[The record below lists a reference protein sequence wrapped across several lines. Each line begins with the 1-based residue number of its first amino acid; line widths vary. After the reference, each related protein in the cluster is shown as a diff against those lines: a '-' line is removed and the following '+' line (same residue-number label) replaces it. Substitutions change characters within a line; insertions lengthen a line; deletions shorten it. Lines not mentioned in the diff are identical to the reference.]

1 MPVQEAT
8 LRYPPGSLVIL
19 TGLPGAGK
27 TTLLQRLYGLHGA
40 ESLPVTMG
48 TVVVIDSVQSRR
60 HWYGRLD
67 WAPNPVRRAVVFVT
81 HLSRIR
87 QALTRGHSVIA
98 HNRGC
103 GPYVLRGFAWL
114 ARRHRASFHLLLL
127 DAPPEVALAGQRARG
142 RVVARRT
149 FARHQHRWQSLV
161 SRVKAGDPAPATGAR
176 IVDRADAHLL
186 ETIVFDAARTGNPGA
201 ANLASRKFRIT
212 E

>member
-1 MPVQEAT
+1 M

-40 ESLPVTMG
+40 ESLPVTVG
-48 TVVVIDSVQSRR
+48 TVVVIDSVQSRQ

-67 WAPNPVRRAVVFVT
+67 WAPNPLRRAVVFAT

-103 GPYVLRGFAWL
+103 APYVLRGFAWL
-114 ARRHRASFHLLLL
+114 ARRHSTTFHLLLL
-127 DAPPEVALAGQRARG
+127 DAPAEAALAGQRARG
-142 RVVARRT
+142 RVVAAKT
-149 FARHQHRWQSLV
+149 FARHQRRWDSLV
-161 SRVKAGDPAPATGAR
+161 TRVKTGDPAPAAGAQ
-176 IVDRADAHLL
+176 IVDRAEAALL
-186 ETIVFDAARTGNPGA
+186 EAILFDEARTGARPTGGNRHPSG
-201 ANLASRKFRIT
+201 
-212 E
+212 